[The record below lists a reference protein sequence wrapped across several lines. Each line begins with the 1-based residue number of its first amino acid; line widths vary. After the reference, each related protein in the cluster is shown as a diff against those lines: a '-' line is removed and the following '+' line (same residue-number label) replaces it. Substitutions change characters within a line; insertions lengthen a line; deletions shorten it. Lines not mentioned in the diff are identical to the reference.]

1 MTAIIDKKSYISH
14 FIGFIFVLLA
24 LTDVWRYTA
33 AMVLTSAL
41 LSMVAFIFCFPIK
54 DRNLLSESMLFIL
67 FLLITSF
74 VNLFFT
80 DNGIGGSVTLLGH
93 LLLAYTY
100 LQADNKKITF
110 WIILSYLITI
120 GFISYHLFILETNP
134 NHIYQGL
141 SRNHAGFVVVFW
153 TIFLLFHL
161 KVTYNRFPIVLPLI
175 GLVLSFFLFGRTSLI
190 VSAIL
195 LLVVFYYKFRDSLL
209 VRIVA
214 LSIFLGMSYYLWL
227 KFGSILDTETNLG
240 EGLETSR
247 WKLWRIYIE
256 NLDFVNL
263 FTGIDVTKLQEY
275 NKYGGNPHNA
285 FIKFHSRV
293 GIGSIVFIFLFF
305 VSIFKYLKAKQY
317 YIFWLLILLT
327 LRAFFDSDILVGN
340 FDFMYYIVTFYWI
353 KNE

>member
-1 MTAIIDKKSYISH
+1 MKAIIDKKSYISH
-14 FIGFIFVLLA
+14 FIGMIFVLLA

-33 AMVLTSAL
+33 AMVLASAL
-41 LSMVAFIFCFPIK
+41 LSIVAFILCFPMK
-54 DRNLLSESMLFIL
+54 DRNFLSESMLFIL
-67 FLLITSF
+67 FLLIASF

-80 DNGIGGSVTLLGH
+80 DNGIGGSVTLIGH

-100 LQADNKKITF
+100 LQAKNKKITF

-120 GFISYHLFILETNP
+120 GFISYHLFILNTNP
-134 NHIYQGL
+134 NAIYQGL

-153 TIFLLFHL
+153 TIFLLFHI
-161 KVTYNRFPIVLPLI
+161 KVTYNRFPLILPFI

-195 LLVVFYYKFRDSLL
+195 LLVVFFYKFRDSVS
-209 VRIVA
+209 VRIIA
-214 LSIFLGMSYYLWL
+214 LSIFIGISYYLWV
-227 KFGSILDTETNLG
+227 KYGYILDSETNLA

-247 WKLWRIYIE
+247 WKLWRIYFE
-256 NLDFVNL
+256 NIDIVNL
-263 FTGIDVTKLQEY
+263 FTGIDVTKLPQY
-275 NKYGGNPHNA
+275 DKYGGNTHNA
-285 FIKFHSRV
+285 FIKFHSRI
-293 GIGSIVFIFLFF
+293 GIGSIVFMFLFF
-305 VSIFKYLKAKQY
+305 VSIYKYLKGKNY

-353 KNE
+353 KND